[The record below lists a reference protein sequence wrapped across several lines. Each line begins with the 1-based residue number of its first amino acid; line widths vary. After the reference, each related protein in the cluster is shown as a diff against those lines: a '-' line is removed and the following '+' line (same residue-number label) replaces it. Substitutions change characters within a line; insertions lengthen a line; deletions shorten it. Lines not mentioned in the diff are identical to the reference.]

1 MFFSLDSTRLQIVLG
16 YIITTFYWLLVVEK
30 FINTEAPII
39 VSIGVILRHRKIKYF
54 LKTKPWQGFKPCQ
67 GCLVL

>member
-1 MFFSLDSTRLQIVLG
+1 MFLKIQHSRQKKWHL
-16 YIITTFYWLLVVEK
+16 EK
-30 FINTEAPII
+30 FINTEVPII
-39 VSIGVILRHRKIKYF
+39 VSIGDILRHRKIKYF